1 VVPGTGTGY
10 DGPATNSKEKMM
22 SQRSAFLAAVV
33 IFALLGSAVPAEAQR
48 EYEPLFDKFNFKL
61 EGGIGVSYRSAP
73 A

>member
-1 VVPGTGTGY
+1 
-10 DGPATNSKEKMM
+10 M